1 MRVRVLIVFVLLGL
15 VCLVKLTNEDLKCIN
30 LFEQLTGASVVDC
43 LVEPGSAVF
52 LVREGDMG
60 RAIGKGGSAI
70 ERVRKAFGKTISVV
84 EYSNSMEKFIANLF
98 SSVPIKDIKV
108 REEGGTR
115 SATIY
120 VDPKDRGNAIGRSG
134 ERIKLAKK
142 LLMRHFDTD
151 LKLFSPLSL

>member
-1 MRVRVLIVFVLLGL
+1 M
-15 VCLVKLTNEDLKCIN
+15 VKLTNEDLKCIT

-52 LVREGDMG
+52 IVREGDMG
-60 RAIGKGGSAI
+60 RAIGKSGSAI
-70 ERVRKAFGKTISVV
+70 ERVRKAFNRNISVV
-84 EYSNSMEKFIANLF
+84 EHSDKMDRFIANLF
-98 SSVPIKDIKV
+98 PSIPIRDIKV

-115 SATIY
+115 MATIS
-120 VDPKDRGNAIGRSG
+120 VDAKDRGNAIGRNG
-134 ERIKLAKK
+134 EHIKLAKK